1 MKTTFRNTW
10 SLLQLMCAVV
20 LFAFAFTACSDKD
33 EIKKEESPTPPT
45 APVLNPEDYV
55 TVSTDGGTVIK
66 EDVSITFPSG
76 TFDSDEKVGVVKADD
91 NVVDLEDKAS
101 DFYYME
107 MPADAGKD
115 MTISVKS
122 EKLDDEVCIVTYV
135 PSHSLHHPDSI
146 TYAPIT
152 YPTTYAN
159 GEYTTT
165 LPAFK
170 NEGADGEIGFSI
182 GLAHIMQLGGDAETK
197 SVTRVTLDGGTEGNI
212 SWHFEIGPLF
222 YWANHGQLTIVVADI
237 NEYMHDAVKK
247 ITDLKF
253 SVLEKRDIPILF
265 SSMGPGEWGLFK
277 QHPTNDSK
285 SWIELSKTMVTS
297 KDIDKDEVKQTIIH
311 ELFHYFQ
318 AEYDTRLPI
327 NKFRLCNGDE
337 LLMYESGGRW
347 IEKFMNN
354 GVPPIKDY
362 KDRLPFFVRALDNI
376 EEVYQKDTDSYSE
389 KFASTIVKFFG
400 GKGSYFD
407 IGKARQTHG
416 YAMGALLEY
425 FSKQYGDK
433 SIVELYED
441 WTRNSMNMMNINMQ
455 STMLTLRNYAN
466 AKNSDLFMGGYD
478 KFLVELITG
487 RLIPGLKS
495 SDLGCRVEGQ
505 ITPKVLKK
513 EIKSECYPLGAD
525 VQFVTLRFEE
535 DELPLIK
542 GKVIVIKNES
552 DKESTM
558 HTYVV
563 SHKRNSDYMYEE
575 PLWPQDSIVIPGDSI
590 MLLKGDTRIYGTG
603 YVLMT
608 SSYADKKAGYKLK
621 VEMRNIVKAMP
632 DSLDFE
638 AEGGTQSTFLDLG
651 DFAFYGAD
659 VNSAGAS
666 WCRAV
671 KLGSSGEVQI
681 TAQPNLTK
689 QSRECV
695 VECWVSDESY
705 PLDKE
710 KIVIPVKV
718 TQQAGGDISA
728 VEIDY
733 FRFSAE
739 LKSQYTWTYN
749 GTAHPQD
756 IGSTYYGFNS
766 QASYEHPNSITVTN
780 KLNGTTLHVE
790 ATEKYD
796 YTDDYTGQPTGG
808 YYSNSIS
815 FDLVNFTGDFKS
827 CKVTNLVCK
836 TVNYSSEDEHNESEV
851 KLTNIPYEYFYARN
865 PKISYLEWNQLSLK
879 GTRTSGVQVT
889 SSSATSTWR
898 FYDDTPVS
906 STMRLIPDDTDTAE
920 LQIYFKPV
928 E

>member
-1 MKTTFRNTW
+1 MKTIFKKER
-10 SLLQLMCAVV
+10 SLFCTVCVAMVIA
-20 LFAFAFTACSDKD
+20 LFLAACSDKN
-33 EIKKEESPTPPT
+33 EPTELSP
-45 APVLNPEDYV
+45 AVLENPLKPDDYV
-55 TVSTDGGTVIK
+55 TVPTTGGTITK
-66 EDVSITFPSG
+66 EDVVINIPEG
-76 TFDSDEKVGVVKADD
+76 TFDKAEKVGLTKVTKDTIAV
-91 NVVDLEDKAS
+91 EDKVS

-107 MPADAGKD
+107 LPADANEPL
-115 MTISVKS
+115 TISLKS
-122 EKLDDEVCIVTYV
+122 EKLADDDVYLVTYV
-135 PSHSLHHPDSI
+135 PSHSLHNPDSI
-146 TYAPIT
+146 TYAPISYKAT
-152 YPTTYAN
+152 YEN
-159 GEYTTT
+159 GEYKAT
-165 LPAFK
+165 LPAFE
-170 NEGADGEIGFSI
+170 NDGASGSVNMSV
-182 GLAHIMQLGGDAETK
+182 GLAHMMELGSGAQNAP
-197 SVTRVTLDGGTEGNI
+197 TRVNMEGGTEGNI

-542 GKVIVIKNES
+542 GKEIVIKNES

-608 SSYADKKAGYKLK
+608 SSYAGKKSGYKLK

-671 KLGSSGEVQI
+671 KVGSSGEVQI